1 MLNLSEIQNIM
12 LQFGLSVQQ
21 ITNFYD
27 TSHNEDDKRLNYILD
42 NTYVLKV
49 NSITTMW
56 EERLQEIRRLILRY
70 RSIDVYCPDLFP
82 TLDGNLSYVLH
93 KDGRAYT
100 CFVEEYARYPAF
112 QWGEEHERK
121 EVMEHLGVLAAKYT
135 GVDLSAIKSMW
146 SIIDLAPLDV
156 NIDEK
161 QENTNMLVKTLQR
174 IGYADLAKQV
184 EDFNN
189 LMRQKIK
196 EVFDELPRC
205 VYQGDLNSTNELH
218 KDGHFIGLIDF
229 NMAGTD
235 VNINVFLNETN
246 WFPEEKEFD
255 QLSVSEILEKQKRE
269 QEEMLSVIFRHYTLN
284 EIEKQVFPYYK
295 RIVSLFQYPN
305 VCSMIEWLQSNI
317 RRKKCVELI
326 QEMVSYFGIYNS

>member
-93 KDGRAYT
+93 KDGRDYI

-161 QENTNMLVKTLQR
+161 QE
-174 IGYADLAKQV
+174 I
-184 EDFNN
+184 
-189 LMRQKIK
+189 
-196 EVFDELPRC
+196 
-205 VYQGDLNSTNELH
+205 
-218 KDGHFIGLIDF
+218 
-229 NMAGTD
+229 
-235 VNINVFLNETN
+235 
-246 WFPEEKEFD
+246 
-255 QLSVSEILEKQKRE
+255 
-269 QEEMLSVIFRHYTLN
+269 
-284 EIEKQVFPYYK
+284 PYYK

-326 QEMVSYFGIYNS
+326 QKIVSYFGIYNS